1 MSTLKKYIKTNS
13 HKVEFLLFISI
24 VFGNNSPIIGGL
36 QFSTFYGYES
46 NSKQSP
52 THLTIPDKG
61 EIYLANNFELS
72 FDIYF
77 WQKEPFGYIMS
88 AGNDKVR
95 DYFILSY
102 SDYRH
107 PDTSYID
114 LTVKNKPSIISIPI
128 PDYLQGKNIWRK
140 LSIKFEYS
148 PNRIGFSFDNSGENW
163 CYIDEPPIHN
173 FQFNFGGMS
182 SRVEPPRMAIK
193 NIQINENNNHVIT
206 WPLNEIGGS
215 IANGRSIKGEMY
227 KGKVTNGNW
236 LGGHHSEW
244 QKIFSHDITGKDF
257 QYLKFNP
264 NSTQSIFIEND
275 SLYFSDLTNPKEK
288 NAFPFTKLPQKYNY
302 LYDGK
307 NHQLFSWYEGG
318 DSPIA
323 SFDFTTNTWKG
334 YELNLESKKQYF
346 GHSIIRDEV
355 NSDWYI
361 LGGYGWYTV
370 KNDLQL
376 YDPKSNDWKQV
387 SYYTTD
393 NDLFYPRNEMVIHH
407 EKTKGSYLIYGGG
420 GNESGTQ
427 EQGFRN
433 LNDLWTL
440 NLQTRTI
447 TKLWDDEPL
456 LPFTNFSSKTVIVPE
471 VNRIFHMVMQN
482 SLTDSIKNILYQS
495 FIDNKDFQ
503 NTQIRFQPE
512 GVSDFSIIAMEFS
525 QKTNELMLVVR
536 TKRMENNKPIDSIE
550 YYSLNLPLTHIEII
564 PKTANN
570 HWIYILLVMGLGSAI
585 WFFLKNRVLSK
596 KMDIIETANLI
607 TSNNPVNENQKKI
620 LEKGVTVQ
628 VFGTFR
634 MWVDCREIHFK
645 DWRSKKARELFIFI
659 LLKNDNGVSIKDI
672 NQTFWPN
679 VTNESAVNSRAVTLN
694 KIRKVIFPYR
704 DLITKVDD
712 RLYIRETEMLYS
724 DYLNLHSQLQNGKS
738 KKIKDEKWPILLHGK
753 RGVLPDMHDDWVDL
767 IRIDMLKSVVRF
779 CKTIATKY
787 IENKDWENLVWIGKR
802 ILELDQFDDDGLLY
816 AIKGSKSQ
824 MKEGIANKIYADY
837 NKKYM
842 DEIGE
847 PYNKPYDTIGEF

>member
-1 MSTLKKYIKTNS
+1 MQNLYCLKIVNQLIAQQK
-13 HKVEFLLFISI
+13 LFITLVVLLI
-24 VFGNNSPIIGGL
+24 NSLLMSQEFSNSAGL
-36 QFSTFYGYES
+36 QFNSVYEKGSDGQSIPTSLILPENGSFHFDSNIEFSFEIYFRKKDPFGFILSATNKNES
-46 NSKQSP
+46 N
-52 THLTIPDKG
+52 
-61 EIYLANNFELS
+61 YL
-72 FDIYF
+72 
-77 WQKEPFGYIMS
+77 
-88 AGNDKVR
+88 
-95 DYFILSY
+95 ILSY
-102 SDYRH
+102 SDYRN

-114 LTVKNKPSIISIPI
+114 LTIEGNVSVISIPV
-128 PDYLQGKNIWRK
+128 PDILWAEFSWKL
-140 LSIKFEYS
+140 LSIQFNYS
-148 PNRIGFSFDNSGENW
+148 LNKIGLSFDNSSMTW
-163 CYIDEPPIHN
+163 YKAKMPIHRDLQ
-173 FQFNFGGMS
+173 FQFGRIS
-182 SRVEPPRMAIK
+182 QKVEPPRMVIR
-193 NIQINENNNHVIT
+193 NINLNENSKSNIH
-206 WPLNEIGGS
+206 WPLNEISGDIAIGS
-215 IANGRSIKGEMY
+215 MENGREY
-227 KGKVTNGNW
+227 PGKVKNANW
-236 LGGHHSEW
+236 LRRYHFQWRKVYS
-244 QKIFSHDITGKDF
+244 QDITG
-257 QYLKFNP
+257 
-264 NSTQSIFIEND
+264 
-275 SLYFSDLTNPKEK
+275 
-288 NAFPFTKLPQKYNY
+288 
-302 LYDGK
+302 
-307 NHQLFSWYEGG
+307 
-318 DSPIA
+318 
-323 SFDFTTNTWKG
+323 
-334 YELNLESKKQYF
+334 
-346 GHSIIRDEV
+346 
-355 NSDWYI
+355 
-361 LGGYGWYTV
+361 
-370 KNDLQL
+370 
-376 YDPKSNDWKQV
+376 
-387 SYYTTD
+387 
-393 NDLFYPRNEMVIHH
+393 
-407 EKTKGSYLIYGGG
+407 
-420 GNESGTQ
+420 
-427 EQGFRN
+427 
-433 LNDLWTL
+433 
-440 NLQTRTI
+440 
-447 TKLWDDEPL
+447 
-456 LPFTNFSSKTVIVPE
+456 
-471 VNRIFHMVMQN
+471 
-482 SLTDSIKNILYQS
+482 
-495 FIDNKDFQ
+495 KDFQ

-816 AIKGSKSQ
+816 AIKGSKRQ